1 MFVDEL
7 WRRAMMFLR
16 IGRFREEINEE
27 LQSHLAMKEADLR
40 AAGMLRDE
48 AAYAAQVRLGNSSLL
63 REKSEDAWGWTI
75 FEALFQDLRY
85 AVRILRKNPLFTVA
99 AMLILALGIGANSA
113 IFSLINAILL
123 RTMPVRDPNSLV
135 EIARFWAGH
144 QRTTLSYPLYSL
156 FRDQSHSF
164 VGMLAQSTPS
174 KTEIDISGAAETVET
189 QMVSGSYYEVLGVS
203 AAAGHLWTTESDREP
218 GTSPFAVISYRFW
231 QRRFGLN
238 PSAIGKTFRLH
249 HAVFTIV
256 GVTPRDFFG
265 TMPGHDP
272 DVTFP
277 LSMDAQVNAE
287 LNNGKSWLND
297 PQTNWLAVIGRLKA
311 GVSRNQAEAELRV
324 LFQARN
330 RVDAGRTKD
339 SRYQS
344 ALLAQELYLEPA
356 GAGLDSLR
364 VKFSEPLIYLLW
376 MVGLVLLLACMNLS
390 SLLVGRNLA
399 RLREISVR
407 MAVGAGRGRLV
418 RQFLAE
424 SLVLGLAGGV
434 VGLAVA
440 QIFCRFLVTFMANG
454 EVLFLSVQ
462 PDLRVLAFTGAISLA
477 TTLVVGLA
485 PALYATR
492 LNVTPGLKQ
501 VRSGDRQNLAKSLI
515 VAQIAISLLLLV
527 GTGLFVRTLINLR
540 TLDAGFR
547 PDGVF
552 VFSIDSDKAGYKGE
566 RLRSLETTVRN
577 RLQRLPGV
585 DSASLSLIRIL
596 SGGGWNGDVE
606 VEGYTYRQQENNL
619 ANFNEVGPQYFRTM
633 GTPVLVGREF
643 NERDLPGSPKVV
655 IVNEAFARYYFG
667 NRSPLGKHVKHVENA
682 IIIGVVK
689 DVKYQNLKEAFPR
702 TVYFPALQDAS
713 PPPWS
718 SYLVRVHAGAVTQVM
733 HSIQQTIRQID
744 PALHITEPTTLTQ
757 IVDKSILNERILAML
772 SAFFGAVAVML
783 ACVGVFGV
791 MASYVARRTNEFGIR
806 LALGAQRKDVLG
818 TVLFEVA
825 TVIVAGIVFGLIAA
839 VSVAGLAR
847 GLLFGL
853 KPIDPFT
860 FATATLVLVAAAF
873 LAGYVP
879 ALRAANVDPT
889 EALRAE

>member
-7 WRRAMMFLR
+7 WRRAMMFFR
-16 IGRFREEINEE
+16 ISRFREEINEE

-40 AAGMLRDE
+40 TAGMPREE
-48 AAYAAQVRLGNSSLL
+48 AAYAAQARLGNSSLL

-85 AVRILRKNPLFTVA
+85 AARILRKNPVFTVP

-123 RTMPVRDPNSLV
+123 RTMPVRDPGNLV
-135 EIARFWAGH
+135 EIVRFWAGH
-144 QRTTLSYPLYSL
+144 QRTTLSYPLYRL
-156 FRDQSHSF
+156 FRDQSRSF
-164 VGMLAQSTPS
+164 DGMLAQSTPS
-174 KTEIDISGAAETVET
+174 TNEIEISGAAETVET

-203 AAAGHLWTTESDREP
+203 AAAGHLWTTEA
-218 GTSPFAVISYRFW
+218 GMSPFAVISYPFW
-231 QRRFGLN
+231 QRRFGLDA
-238 PSAIGKTFRLH
+238 SAIGKTFRLH
-249 HAVFTIV
+249 HVLFTIV
-256 GVTPRDFFG
+256 GVTPKNFFG

-272 DVTFP
+272 DITFP
-277 LSMDAQVNAE
+277 LSMDTQVNSE
-287 LNNGKSWLND
+287 LNKGKSWLND
-297 PQTNWLAVIGRLKA
+297 PQTNWLSIIGRLKA
-311 GVSRNQAEAELRV
+311 GVNRKQAESEARG

-330 RVDAGRTKD
+330 RDDAGRTKD

-407 MAVGAGRGRLV
+407 MAVGASRGRLV

-424 SLVLGLAGGV
+424 SLGLGLAGGV
-434 VGLAVA
+434 VGLGVA
-440 QIFCRFLVTFMANG
+440 QILRRFLVTFMANG
-454 EVLFLSVQ
+454 EELFLPVQ
-462 PDLRVLAFTGAISLA
+462 LDLRVLAFTGAISLL
-477 TTLVVGLA
+477 TSIVVGLA
-485 PALYATR
+485 PALYSTR

-501 VRSGDRQNLAKSLI
+501 VRSGGRQNLAKSLI
-515 VAQIAISLLLLV
+515 VAQIAVSLLLLV

-540 TLDAGFR
+540 TMDAGFH

-552 VFSIDSDKAGYKGE
+552 LFSLDSDKAGYKGD
-566 RLRSLETTVRN
+566 RLHFLETTVRN
-577 RLQRLPGV
+577 RLLGLPGV
-585 DSASLSLIRIL
+585 DSASLSLVRIL
-596 SGGGWNGDVE
+596 SGGGWNGEVE
-606 VEGYTYRQQENNL
+606 VEGYTYRQEENNQ
-619 ANFNEVGPQYFRTM
+619 ANFHEVGPQYFQTM
-633 GTPVLVGREF
+633 GTPVLAGREF

-667 NRSPLGKHVKHVENA
+667 ARSPLGKHVGHVA
-682 IIIGVVK
+682 SATIVGVVK

-702 TVYFPALQDAS
+702 TVYFPALQDTS
-713 PPPWS
+713 PPAWT
-718 SYLVRVHAGAVTQVM
+718 SYVIRVRGGAASEVM
-733 HSIQQTIRQID
+733 HGVQQTIRQIN
-744 PALHITEPTTLTQ
+744 PALHITNPATLTQ
-757 IVDKSILNERILAML
+757 IVDKSILNERILATL

-791 MASYVARRTNEFGIR
+791 MAFYVARRTNEFGIR
-806 LALGAQRKDVLG
+806 FALGAQRKDILR

-825 TVIVAGIVFGLIAA
+825 TIVVVGIVFGLVAA
-839 VSVAGLAR
+839 ALVAGAAR

-853 KPIDPFT
+853 APIDPFT
-860 FATATLVLVAAAF
+860 FGAATLFLVTAAL
-873 LAGYVP
+873 LAGCVP
-879 ALRAANVDPT
+879 ALRAANVDLT
-889 EALRAE
+889 EALRVE